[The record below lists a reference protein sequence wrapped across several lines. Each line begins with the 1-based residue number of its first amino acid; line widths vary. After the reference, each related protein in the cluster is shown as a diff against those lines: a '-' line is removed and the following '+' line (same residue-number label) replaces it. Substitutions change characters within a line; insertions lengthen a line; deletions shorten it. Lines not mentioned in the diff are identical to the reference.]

1 MYRKTNLLVYNFDSL
16 LDDYFLSLNTK
27 LRVIN
32 YVLIFT
38 QINKEISIRL
48 IVINIQLNFEWIDMK
63 KKKRQMEKII
73 NMIND

>member
-63 KKKRQMEKII
+63 KKKKDRWRK
-73 NMIND
+73 